1 MPGVR
6 LPALFQAE
14 SAFSVPPLSASSM
27 ARAGEP
33 GDESALPPAQAIPCS
48 VLFGRLEPASLCHR
62 LQSVV
67 GCCTTPF
74 LLLAATCYLRG
85 SAKFYHWLLNIR
97 WLGNYIRTYRERRGV
112 PLRVK
117 ILAIAFLWI
126 TIGYSAI
133 SVLHV
138 FLFRAILVV
147 IAIGVTIHIFSI
159 PTLKG

>member
-1 MPGVR
+1 MLKVILIVAGTLFLGLGILGIF
-6 LPALFQAE
+6 LPL
-14 SAFSVPPLSASSM
+14 
-27 ARAGEP
+27 
-33 GDESALPPAQAIPCS
+33 LP
-48 VLFGRLEPASLCHR
+48 
-62 LQSVV
+62 
-67 GCCTTPF
+67 TTPF

-85 SAKFYHWLLNIR
+85 STKVYHWLLNIR
-97 WLGNYIRTYRERRGV
+97 WLGNYVETYRDRRGV

-133 SVLHV
+133 SVLHD

-147 IAIGVTIHIFSI
+147 IAIGVTIHVFSI